1 MVVMKDMFVNYD
13 NPTTIRKHHHKPIP
27 AETKILE
34 SLDNISII
42 KNAMGNEIGVRVKW
56 GTAFNLYLYLD
67 GWVEDSTID
76 ALVSE
81 CELKVKVIDGRH
93 KVALEKTLNAID
105 VYEPIGSYLTINFT
119 QEEAK
124 LLAIDSY
131 KMCITL
137 SYPDGEYELFSESD
151 GLLIVR

>member
-1 MVVMKDMFVNYD
+1 MKDMFVNYD
-13 NPTTIRKHHHKPIP
+13 NPTTIRKHYHKPIP

-76 ALVSE
+76 AFVSD

-93 KVALEKTLNAID
+93 KVALEKTLTAID